1 MASWGVLLPL
11 FGTLAFR
18 QVLERQT
25 ALNLLENAFHL
36 ALIQYAGFS
45 WAICP
50 LILAFFLASAFL
62 QTQIE
67 YFNWD
72 QQTKSQCTRAVQLN
86 CMSSAQDAQCPSFAT
101 SRNGLDPKLSV
112 SQGKDHHVLNEEPT
126 SSLSVYGKVTMYPC
140 VLRHI
145 RLAGGFKDDFAHTYL
160 YIGVP
165 LGLRE
170 CYSPLLSVDSP
181 PDSRPW
187 YNKAFFSI
195 RPEDQFLR
203 GGASLSLSQKL
214 KEFLLLDVCSQA
226 PHQRC
231 IF

>member
-1 MASWGVLLPL
+1 MASWVVLLSL
-11 FGTLAFR
+11 LLALTFR
-18 QVLERQT
+18 QTLERQT
-25 ALNLLENAFHL
+25 VLNLAENVFL
-36 ALIQYAGFS
+36 IALTQYTSLS

-50 LILAFFLASAFL
+50 VILAFFLASAFL
-62 QTQIE
+62 QTQVE

-72 QQTKSQCTRAVQLN
+72 QQTKSQCTRGAQLT
-86 CMSSAQDAQCPSFAT
+86 CMSKTEDAQCPSFTPSSEGPDSKSTILEDKDNA
-101 SRNGLDPKLSV
+101 V
-112 SQGKDHHVLNEEPT
+112 SDGSSAE
-126 SSLSVYGKVTMYPC
+126 SLSVYGKVTMYPC

-145 RLAGGFKDDFAHTYL
+145 RLAGGFKDDFAHSYL

-203 GGASLSLSQKL
+203 GGASLSISQKL
-214 KEFLLLDVCSQA
+214 KEFLLLDVCSTA
-226 PHQRC
+226 LSSDA
-231 IF
+231 